1 MKWMSKGKK
10 KKYSLKRFFKS
21 FGYGFKGFVSAI
33 KTEQNLL
40 IELVIAIIVIIS
52 GIFLKLT
59 TVEWAIIVLTIGL
72 VIFAE
77 LINTSIEY
85 TVDMAMPEMHP
96 LAKISKDVSAAAVLF
111 ASFISIVIGLL
122 IFLPKIIDLF
132 K

>member
-40 IELVIAIIVIIS
+40 IELVIATIVIIV
-52 GIFLKLT
+52 GILLKLSLL
-59 TVEWAIIVLTIGL
+59 EFSIIALTIGF

-77 LINTSIEY
+77 LVNTAIEY

-122 IFLPKIIDLF
+122 LFLPKIINLF

>member
-40 IELVIAIIVIIS
+40 IELVIAIIIIIS
-52 GIFLKLT
+52 GILLKLT

>member
-77 LINTSIEY
+77 LVNTSIEY